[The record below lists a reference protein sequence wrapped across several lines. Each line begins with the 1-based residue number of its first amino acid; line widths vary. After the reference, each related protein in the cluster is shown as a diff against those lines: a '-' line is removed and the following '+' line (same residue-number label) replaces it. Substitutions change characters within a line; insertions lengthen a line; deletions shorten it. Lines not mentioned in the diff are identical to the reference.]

1 MKSVMWFLIGLSF
14 LLGLMGCEGESPIS
28 QDTPAPEIVGL
39 QITPAVEHWLPL
51 VAACAEGIPNFGV
64 YTQVLPLIDLSL
76 AETDLI
82 LRLGE
87 RLESD
92 PFVAIMGVEEIV
104 IIAGEDVSVTSL
116 RLDNLRAIYAG
127 VVTHWGEVIEVADDE
142 SGKRQPIHPLSY
154 PAGHEVEILFRR
166 AYLADEIMQVNP
178 QEFLTVPFLENLM
191 LRHPYAIGYLLQ
203 SQVPE
208 DVRVIEIV
216 SDETI
221 ANQQYVL
228 AVTQAEPTGGLMQ
241 LLLCLQNAQ

>member
-1 MKSVMWFLIGLSF
+1 MRLFLWFLIGLSF
-14 LLGLMGCEGESPIS
+14 ILGLMGCEGESPIS
-28 QDTPAPEIVGL
+28 QDVPAPEIVGL

-64 YTQVLPLIDLSL
+64 FTQVLPRSDLSF
-76 AETDLI
+76 AESDLI

-104 IIAGEDVSVTSL
+104 VIVGEDVPVSSL
-116 RLDNLRAIYAG
+116 SLDNLRAIYAG
-127 VVTHWGEVIEVADDE
+127 TVTHWGEVFEVADD
-142 SGKRQPIHPLSY
+142 GNVKGQPIHPLSY
-154 PAGHEVEILFRR
+154 PEGHEVEILFRR
-166 AYLADEIMQVNP
+166 AYLADELMQVNR

-191 LRHPYAIGYLLQ
+191 VRHPYAIGYLLQ

-208 DVRVIEIV
+208 GVRVIEID

-228 AVTQAEPTGGLMQ
+228 AVTQAEPTEGLKQ
-241 LLLCLQNAQ
+241 LLLCLQNAD